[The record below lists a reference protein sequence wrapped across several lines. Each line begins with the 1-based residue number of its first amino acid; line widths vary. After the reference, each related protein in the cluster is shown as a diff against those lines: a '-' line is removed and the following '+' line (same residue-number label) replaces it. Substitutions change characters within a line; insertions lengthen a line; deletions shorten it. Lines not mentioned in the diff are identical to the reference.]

1 MPKYWHICQADA
13 VMRNT
18 TTSPAVWIG
27 LSERGAP
34 LAIDD
39 RLQAVLTH
47 YPQIASPR
55 SVEPLGAAGGF
66 SGAQF
71 WRLQTEDGPLCLR
84 RWPPEHP
91 NRERLEFIQAVLWHV
106 HQEGCYFVPL
116 PLESSSNAG
125 YVWHDDHYWEITPWM
140 PGKADYHIAPT
151 NEKLANALAA
161 LASFHVAAE
170 SFPIPQ
176 GEPAPSPGI
185 RQRKEMA
192 EELRAGGLTKLQAAM
207 ECSAWPELD
216 RRAARAV
223 TLAIRALSAIDQAI
237 APCRGLNVVLQPCI
251 RDVWHDHMLFFD
263 GQVSGIVDFGAM
275 RVDNVAT
282 DIARLLGSLVGDE
295 RDGWRI
301 GLEAYEAIRP
311 LSEHEGK
318 LIKAFDRSGIALSLV
333 NWLRWIYLDRR
344 NFEQRGAVETRFD
357 ELLPRLER
365 LTELA

>member
-1 MPKYWHICQADA
+1 MA
-13 VMRNT
+13 T
-18 TTSPAVWIG
+18 
-27 LSERGAP
+27 
-34 LAIDD
+34 DD
-39 RLQAVLTH
+39 RLHAVLTH
-47 YPQIASPR
+47 FPHVAPPDR
-55 SVEPLGAAGGF
+55 VEPLGGAGGY

-71 WRLQTEDGPLCLR
+71 WRLETEDGPLCLR

-125 YVWHDDHYWEITPWM
+125 YVWHDGHYWELAPWM

-161 LASFHVAAE
+161 LASFHLAAE

-185 RQRKEMA
+185 RQRGEMA
-192 EELRAGGLTKLQAAM
+192 EDLRETGLAKLQSAVRQ
-207 ECSAWPELD
+207 SAWPELD
-216 RRAARAV
+216 RRAARAMA
-223 TLAIRALSAIDQAI
+223 LFSRALPAVENALT
-237 APCRGLNVVLQPCI
+237 PCRELSVALQPCI
-251 RDVWHDHMLFFD
+251 RDVWHDHVLFLD

-282 DIARLLGSLVGDE
+282 DVARLLGSLVGDE
-295 RDGWRI
+295 RDGWRL
-301 GLEAYEAIRP
+301 GLEAYEAVRP

-318 LIKAFDRSGIALSLV
+318 LIKAFDRSGIVLSLV

-344 NFEQRGAVETRFD
+344 IFEHRAAVELRFD

-365 LTELA
+365 LTELV